1 MFQNINDFFTQ
12 LLDVLKRHI
21 ILFFYSPL
29 FLFSVYYIF
38 FFFEQQK
45 KLKLEHLK
53 QQELFSTILREKD
66 LLLSQKDEL
75 ISTHLIRLES
85 VVSPVNSDPNV
96 LKYYALTVTIVVIV
110 GAIAFIY
117 FKNNPGPSEPLKPSY
132 FLDEIQPT
140 LSAGIT
146 QVANVSSKNL
156 KPIFTKLT
164 KEMTGDLS
172 TQLTCSLESME
183 KAALANNNAF
193 VHKCEGAVKDIYN
206 NTTKAIE
213 SATNLKNREVII
225 QVDSQSIAKAVS
237 EDLKAELNRMNSNHS
252 NLINTEIASLKL
264 DLKGVLAKNDN
275 EIFTNVSD
283 LKEKIGFLSNQYP
296 DSKNSF
302 NELIHLCSSIMN
314 QFS

>member
-1 MFQNINDFFTQ
+1 MPQFDFFSQ
-12 LLDVLKRHI
+12 FFDVLKRHI

-45 KLKLEHLK
+45 KLNLEYLK

-66 LLLSQKDEL
+66 LLLSQKDQL
-75 ISTHLIRLES
+75 ISTHLIRSES
-85 VVSPVNSDPNV
+85 VVSSVYSDPNI

-117 FKNNPGPSEPLKPSY
+117 FNPGPSEPKPSY

-164 KEMTGDLS
+164 KELTDDLS

-193 VHKCEGAVKDIYN
+193 VHKCEGAVKDIYD
-206 NTTKAIE
+206 NTAKAIE
-213 SATNLKNREVII
+213 SATNLNNREVTI
-225 QVDSQSIAKAVS
+225 QVDSQSIAKAVT

-252 NLINTEIASLKL
+252 NLTSLK
-264 DLKGVLAKNDN
+264 KRVIEIAKNDN
-275 EIFTNVSD
+275 EIFTKVSD
-283 LKEKIGFLSNQYP
+283 LKEKVGYLASQYP

-302 NELIHLCSSIMN
+302 DELIHLCSSIMN

>member
-1 MFQNINDFFTQ
+1 MLQNINNFFTN
-12 LLDVLKRHI
+12 LFDVLKKHI

-45 KLKLEHLK
+45 KLNLEHLK
-53 QQELFSTILREKD
+53 QQELFLTILREKD
-66 LLLSQKDEL
+66 LLLSQKDKI
-75 ISTHLIRLES
+75 ISAHLIRSES
-85 VVSPVNSDPNV
+85 VVSSVNSDPNI

-117 FKNNPGPSEPLKPSY
+117 FKNNPGPSEPKPSY

-164 KEMTGDLS
+164 KELTDDLS

-206 NTTKAIE
+206 NTGKAIE

-237 EDLKAELNRMNSNHS
+237 EDLKAELNRMNLNHS
-252 NLINTEIASLKL
+252 NLINTDI
-264 DLKGVLAKNDN
+264 AKNDN
-275 EIFTNVSD
+275 EIFTKVSD
-283 LKEKIGFLSNQYP
+283 LKEKVKYLANQYP

-302 NELIHLCSSIMN
+302 DELIHLCSSIMN
-314 QFS
+314 QF